1 MSKGVSA
8 KRNVA
13 QKEAAKKRPQT
24 WQPGKSGNPKGAPK
38 RGESWTELIKSIGEM
53 TGEQVAAFAGNLG
66 AEFTKM
72 PKGVTLKTL
81 VIMRVYGQM
90 INEPSPG
97 LLNAFMERAEGKV
110 IDKSV
115 HEGGITLHVV
125 YDRSESDI
133 KDAA

>member
-1 MSKGVSA
+1 MARSISA
-8 KRNVA
+8 NRKVA
-13 QKEAAKKRPQT
+13 QKAAAKKRPQT
-24 WQPGKSGNPKGAPK
+24 WKPGKSGNPKGAPK

-66 AEFTKM
+66 AEFAKM
-72 PKGVTLKTL
+72 PQGVTLKTL
-81 VIMRVYGQM
+81 VVMRVYGQM

-110 IDKSV
+110 ADRTA

-125 YDRSESDI
+125 YDRPESNTE
-133 KDAA
+133 DAA